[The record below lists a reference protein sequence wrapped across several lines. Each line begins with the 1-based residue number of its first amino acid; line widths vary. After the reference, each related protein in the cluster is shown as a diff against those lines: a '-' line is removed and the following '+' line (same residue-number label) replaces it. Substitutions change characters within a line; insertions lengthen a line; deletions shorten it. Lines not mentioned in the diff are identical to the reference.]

1 MEMQLLTRKIFF
13 LPNFS
18 LAGILRSRPTTIA
31 TGVIDTNQ
39 EPSSRLSL
47 TTELQ
52 KEHDT
57 AVKNH
62 RKWRK
67 KIFPVFCQ
75 RFFAT
80 LMTRADEEEFV

>member
-47 TTELQ
+47 TAELQ
-52 KEHDT
+52 KE
-57 AVKNH
+57 
-62 RKWRK
+62 
-67 KIFPVFCQ
+67 
-75 RFFAT
+75 
-80 LMTRADEEEFV
+80 